1 MKGRADWSVRSSDS
15 EDESYKGRILMSILR
30 YVLLGWLAL
39 SLSLVSCLT
48 HAQAVHAW
56 IGTSA
61 IPTYKLGPPDPN
73 PPFPLISKNP
83 VYPYTM
89 LDDLSDHRVPV
100 RYRAIYLENQYLKIT
115 ILPQLG
121 GHTYIYDKIDHREV
135 LYRPRVIKY
144 GLVGPRGA
152 WIAGGTEFNFPSDHT
167 TATVS
172 PVESKLVHNPDG
184 SATADVGLLD
194 RVSHMYWQVAIT
206 LRPETARVQED
217 ITLFNPTVS
226 SRLYKYYTNSA
237 VPATAAMQ
245 WIYPMRE
252 TIFDDPFAVVQSWP
266 VWKGVDRSWYKNVP
280 GAMAIFGRNVHR
292 NYFGVYYHKAN
303 YGVVHVANYRQDPGK
318 KVWTWGTAQSGTIWE
333 KLLSDRNIPYSEIQ
347 SGRFQTQ
354 GASQFL
360 NPGRVE
366 QWTEYWYPVRG
377 LDGGFVQA
385 TPQMAINVVPTQG
398 DAQALTLAL
407 SPVATVAGATIIVS
421 DRSGSGVKV
430 LKRIADVDL
439 VPLQTLTWSVPV
451 ADPVRALK
459 SISVDIQD
467 STGKTLLDWS
477 AAEPIDG
484 NPDLVPE
491 VGKAIK
497 KKVVIGPDTPIE
509 QLYLHGLFQQKT
521 GDWRGAEKTYAE
533 VLKRDPDYIPAL
545 LKVAW
550 RDYGAAEYGN
560 AEAMLQRALARDNDV
575 HSEAAIPY
583 ALGVVDRA
591 EGKLNRANDAFW
603 QVIHYGTSSEP
614 GPSVAQAFMELGE
627 IAIQQRHY
635 QLAVDLLHRVLAY
648 DPHDALA
655 GADLAVAD
663 RLAGNPQEA
672 KRIVGDA
679 LKIMPLLPYALAER
693 WQDAGAAAG
702 EQDWTKVIDSDPETF
717 LAIVGWYQS
726 LGAWAS
732 SDRVLHAAIA
742 SLPKDE
748 VSPMIYYDL
757 AFDAAKAG
765 HPDHAAQWWKQAA
778 SLPVQKVFPNRLAE
792 AAVLQAAIQH
802 DPRDA
807 HAQYALGNFLF
818 AHGRYDDA
826 ARLWQ
831 EARAEGFDNAV
842 LLRNL
847 AVYQWHVKHQLG
859 QAADLYRR
867 AIRLNPE
874 DYRLYTHLDEIYAE
888 QDQPARRETLFK
900 SAPASVLDHD
910 TVRAR
915 HMILLMEQSKPEAAL
930 ALMVHHTFKPF
941 EGGKVIHQM
950 YVAANMEKGKA
961 ALAAGQP
968 VQALQDFRQAMLY
981 PTNLGTG
988 RPVSPD
994 LSEQQ
999 YWIGNALQG
1008 QGNTAAANAA
1018 WKQAVAEGS
1027 VYSAMADRKLGQG
1040 AAAERILKAKVE
1052 AAAAPDATA
1061 DDLVDAARAEQFQG
1075 NPAAAARYFEKA
1087 LAIDPLLW
1095 QARFEMK
1102 QMGRTRG

>member
-1 MKGRADWSVRSSDS
+1 MNVP
-15 EDESYKGRILMSILR
+15 R
-30 YVLLGWLAL
+30 YILLGGFMLGL
-39 SLSLVSCLT
+39 LPSCMT
-48 HAQAVHAW
+48 RAQAVRAW
-56 IGTSA
+56 TDTIS
-61 IPTYKLGPPDPN
+61 IPTYKLGPADPN
-73 PPFPLISKNP
+73 PPFPLVSKNP

-89 LDDLSDHRVPV
+89 LDDLGNDRVPV
-100 RYRAIYLENQYLKIT
+100 SYRAICLENQYLKIT

-121 GHTYIYDKIDHREV
+121 GHTYVYDKIDHREV

-152 WIAGGTEFNFPSDHT
+152 WIAGGTEFNFPFDHT

-172 PVESKLVHNPDG
+172 PVESKLVHSPDG
-184 SATADVGLLD
+184 SATAYVGLLD

-280 GAMAIFGRNVHR
+280 EAMAIFGRNVHR
-292 NYFGVYYHKAN
+292 NYFGVYYHEAN

-333 KLLSDRNIPYSEIQ
+333 KLLSDRSIPYSEIQ

-385 TPQMAINVVPTQG
+385 TPQMAINVVRSPG
-398 DAQALTLAL
+398 DVQALTLAL
-407 SPVATVAGATIIVS
+407 SPVAAVKSATVIVR
-421 DRSGSGVKV
+421 DRSGSGAKV
-430 LKRIADVDL
+430 LKRIAGVDL
-439 VPLQTLTWSVPV
+439 VPLQTLTWSIPV
-451 ADPVRALK
+451 ADPVRAAK

-467 STGKTLLDWS
+467 SAGKTLLDWS

-533 VLKRDPDYIPAL
+533 VLKRDPGYIPAL

-550 RDYGAAEYGN
+550 RDYGAAEYGK
-560 AEAMLQRALARDNDV
+560 AEALLQRALARDNDV
-575 HSEAAIPY
+575 HNEATIPY
-583 ALGVVDRA
+583 ALGVVERA
-591 EGKLNRANDAFW
+591 EGRLNRANDAFW
-603 QVIHYGTSSEP
+603 QVIHYGNSSEP
-614 GPSVAQAFMELGE
+614 GPSPAQPLMELGE
-627 IAIQQRHY
+627 IAIQQHHY
-635 QLAVDLLHRVLAY
+635 QLAADLLHRAIAH

-663 RLAGNPQEA
+663 RLGGNPQEA
-672 KRIVGDA
+672 QRVVVDA
-679 LKIMPLLPYALAER
+679 IKIMPLLPYALAER

-702 EQDWTKVIDSDPETF
+702 EQDWTKVVESDPENF
-717 LAIVGWYQS
+717 LAIAGWYQD

-732 SDRVLHAAIA
+732 SERVLHAAIEN
-742 SLPKDE
+742 LPTQQ
-748 VSPMIYYDL
+748 VSPMVYYDL

-765 HPDHAAQWWKQAA
+765 HPDQAARWWKQAA
-778 SLPVQKVFPNRLAE
+778 SLPVQKVFPNRLDE
-792 AAVLQAAIQH
+792 VAVLQAAIRH
-802 DPRDA
+802 DPHDA

-818 AHGRYDDA
+818 AHGRYEDA

-831 EARAEGFDNAV
+831 GALANGFDDAV

-847 AVYQWHVKHQLG
+847 AVYQWHVNHRLD

-888 QDQPARRETLFK
+888 QDRPAQREALFK
-900 SAPASVLDHD
+900 SAPASVLDQD
-910 TVRAR
+910 TVLAR
-915 HMILLMEQSKPEAAL
+915 RMILLMEQSKPEAAL
-930 ALMVHHTFKPF
+930 ALMIHHTFKPF
-941 EGGKVIHQM
+941 EGGKAIHQM
-950 YVAANMEKGKA
+950 YVMANLEKGRA
-961 ALAAGQP
+961 ALAAGQSA
-968 VQALQDFRQAMLY
+968 QALQDFQQALRY
-981 PTNLGTG
+981 PVNLGTG
-988 RPVSPD
+988 RPPLPD

-999 YWIGNALQG
+999 YWIGNALKAKG
-1008 QGNTAAANAA
+1008 DTAAATAA
-1018 WKQAVAEGS
+1018 WQQAAAEGS
-1027 VYSAMADRKLGQG
+1027 VYSALADRKLGQEG
-1040 AAAERILKAKVE
+1040 AAERILKAKIE
-1052 AAAAPDATA
+1052 AAAAPDATVE
-1061 DDLVDAARAEQFQG
+1061 DLVDAARAEQFQG
-1075 NPAAAARYFEKA
+1075 NAAASTRYFERA
-1087 LAIDPLLW
+1087 LAMDPLLW
-1095 QARFEMK
+1095 QARIEMK
-1102 QMGRTRG
+1102 QMGRTSG